1 MLKHSFHLAQITGT
15 YNITDCI
22 GEKIRRHIGCVMLTS
37 YVNQG
42 EVHCV
47 GDGVDE
53 TIRYPHVTF
62 GECVCVF
69 KILVD

>member
-1 MLKHSFHLAQITGT
+1 
-15 YNITDCI
+15 
-22 GEKIRRHIGCVMLTS
+22 MLTS

-62 GECVCVF
+62 GEIVGVF